1 MTPFQFVIISSPS
14 GAGKT
19 TLSKMLLGDRRMG
32 KFCFSIS
39 HTTRPPRKGEVHGLD
54 YYFIDRTAFRKMVA
68 KGEFAEHAR
77 VHGNYY
83 GTSLEEIRRRK
94 IQGAAG
100 IIFDIDYQGARQ
112 IKKKF
117 PDALAIFILPPSIH
131 ELRKRLEK
139 RGTETRKNLEIRLK
153 NAIRE
158 IRQYAIFDFIVV
170 NDRLEST
177 YLTLSSIIKNNSYS
191 RQFSI
196 SMVKELLSEWKE
208 QSGNRHKG

>member
-1 MTPFQFVIISSPS
+1 M
-14 GAGKT
+14 K
-19 TLSKMLLGDRRMG
+19 

-39 HTTRPPRKGEVHGLD
+39 HTTRPPRKGEVHGRD
-54 YYFIDRTAFRKMVA
+54 YYFIDRATFKKMVA
-68 KGEFAEHAR
+68 KNEFAEHAR

-94 IQGAAG
+94 VEGAAG

-112 IKKKF
+112 LKKKI
-117 PDALAIFILPPSIH
+117 PDALSIFILPPSIH
-131 ELRKRLEK
+131 ELRRRLEK

-158 IRQYAIFDFIVV
+158 IKQYAIFDFVVV

-177 YLTLSSIIKNNSYS
+177 YLTLASIIKNNRHS
-191 RQFSI
+191 RQFLKGF
-196 SMVKELLSEWKE
+196 VRELIREWKE
-208 QSGNRHKG
+208 QL